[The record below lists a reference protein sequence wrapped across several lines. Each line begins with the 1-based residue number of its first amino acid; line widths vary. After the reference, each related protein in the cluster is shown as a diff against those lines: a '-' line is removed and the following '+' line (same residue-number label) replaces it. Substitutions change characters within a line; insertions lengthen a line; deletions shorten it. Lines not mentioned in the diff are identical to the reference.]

1 MKIRYALLV
10 ALSLS
15 LPSYGQKKQSAKA
28 TPQIQ
33 RVQQIQRI
41 LKPNT
46 SRQYDRNRT
55 NIPLTREL
63 IDYGM
68 KKHDL
73 NILLQGYS
81 ELWLRTVGR
90 DPEAQINAYQTL
102 HELKSLPW
110 LTATD
115 RLALKLFTLCYY
127 FKRQDRYRYRSEE
140 IVAKHVDP
148 VNPESWSQQDYN
160 TFYTTRIRELISDPA
175 ALSASLKPYSA
186 AFSIDEGTIGEPTFG
201 TELLNNFPGDGAL
214 EALHREV
221 LKTLRPAA
229 EASKSVYYRALI
241 DRHQIHL
248 DKDKMTETQRI
259 EALEGYLKKYA
270 THQEVSTGLSSL
282 LGIYPYQRLRRA
294 RFLESVIQRVTGLT
308 PEMRKQ
314 LGEEAKRCRHPELQ
328 QHVDRSY
335 LDRVG
340 VRLEAPYLVT
350 KATVQLYKVPTI
362 IRPDT
367 REDWKPTRQ
376 DKPIA
381 TKEVTFQLDDLGEG
395 RGAEPFSLDL
405 PTAGNYILLTKFGY
419 SPEASSKDLDAES
432 SLMRTEYVYLAHEAG
447 DVGSHQWLNA
457 RTGAPV
463 ADQSFDTYHLSSF
476 RGDFEH
482 KGDVKTDALGYYRL
496 KDGEWRYFMASGKD
510 PLIAYSYHSRGQSR
524 SDGPADPLRLYAY
537 QGYVTTDR
545 PAYRPGQT
553 AHIYGVYSEVRMH
566 AEDARVAASKA
577 LTLEVI
583 NASYEKVQELKVQTD
598 AFGRFST
605 SITLPKDGLTGEYLI
620 RARTASERDQELSPE
635 FSCEFA
641 VFEYKR
647 EGTELTVD
655 MPQPPYQYGGT
666 LPITGSVRTLS
677 GSPVA
682 DARVSY
688 TLRRSVSLWSFR
700 ELSVDYSD
708 RSEIEDITSEVV
720 TDASGRYSFTVPLP
734 EDPQKL
740 TQRKGDYFAPW
751 YSYTLT
757 VTSTD
762 GAGESHQEILNIPIG
777 QPVGA
782 VSVDLPQLIN
792 RKSASTTLRF
802 TNELH
807 TLRSELPTVYYRFTR
822 GGKVHLE
829 GTTPTD
835 SVIELAPRLASLPS
849 GRYELDYTVKY
860 RDSLSYVGQMALYL
874 FDTRDSK
881 VSDLRAPLL
890 LSAGDGKYGAGQ
902 KPVVYYATSLPD
914 AYIYYSVYSQR
925 GPIASGVL
933 RPKAGALCT
942 LPIDISKEPTEPEEI
957 DVKLYTVRD
966 GRFLREEVKLQRTQP
981 EKELQITWDSFR
993 DRLKA
998 GDKETWSFTL
1008 RDDKGRPAEGVAVAV
1023 WMYDAALEAF
1033 GTLEPWRPTLRLKE
1047 TALSHLLGSYYIST
1061 YKQSGGRYPDGAWWT
1076 AWLGDKPR
1084 GAFRSPFIKKS
1095 ATTEEDDDEE
1105 EDNVEPMLEIGSPML
1120 YGARS
1125 TMQLSEYKIVSAPSD
1140 MGSSRARAKKAEE
1153 SAPAVKLRQDFSET
1167 TFFLPELKTDS
1178 KGQVSWSFN
1187 APEQLSRW
1195 RLVLN
1200 AHSRTLDHHIERRT
1214 VETSREFS
1222 IRPTLPRFVRE
1233 GDAATL
1239 VTEVRN
1245 ESPEAQRGTLT
1256 LELFDPASGAVRS
1269 TQQQT
1274 FDIAASSATTL
1285 SLPLEGYRGLD
1296 SVGVR
1301 VIARG
1306 NHSSDGEQHILPV
1319 LSDRETITETIAF
1332 SSHSEGTQRISLAPL
1347 FPSTGKMP
1355 ESGLFSVTLQ
1365 PNASR
1370 LALTAL
1376 PVMTYNKE
1384 ASAFAAATALFGQSV
1399 ARLLVGYEPLHKWAE
1414 GVLNA
1419 PESTQK
1425 GTSYGALVGRDS
1437 LLSKSPWARR
1447 LKQEAEQERELARFL
1462 LSPDHTTTSD
1472 QLLKRLGDLQTSDGL
1487 WAWYPGMKGSLY
1499 TTEYVLRTLLRMA
1512 AYSDLESALRL
1523 RLEEMI
1529 RRGMK
1534 ALDKQAVL
1542 DHAELVKAKRTGKS
1556 VYVYTDV
1563 DYLYLSALAK
1573 TRGLRDAS
1581 EEAKKAESY
1590 FLREL
1595 RTNLRD
1601 MPLDDKPRAALI
1613 FLRAGEKKLAME
1625 LVESIRDYLVEDE
1638 TGLFFARLQSGSYSW
1653 ISRALPAA
1661 VETLELFSD
1670 PAIMDIERISG
1681 IKRWIVAQKRTNSWG
1696 RDLPTAEAVYGLTLG
1711 DPIGHELDKDAQVRI
1726 DLPVVG
1732 GEAIRLEG
1740 DRLQVKMPFTN
1751 TVHPDTVLTL
1761 SQSQPAVLWGSATAT
1776 YTLPTAEVE
1785 ARGKQIQIT
1794 RETFLLRRGSKGDEL
1809 LPLAEGQE
1817 LRVGDRLR
1825 TRLTIRL
1832 EQSLDFVQVIDP
1844 RPGFT
1849 EPIIQKPGYEW
1860 GEGTGYYV
1868 EPKDTETNFYI
1879 DHLNR
1884 GTYLLSYDQYV
1895 ARAGRFAG
1903 TVARIVSCYAP
1914 DYSAH
1919 TVAGIVTS
1927 VLPLKK

>member
-46 SRQYDRNRT
+46 SRQSDRNRI
-55 NIPLTREL
+55 NVPLTREL

-81 ELWLRTVGR
+81 ELWLRTVDR

-102 HELKSLPW
+102 HELKSRPW
-110 LTATD
+110 LTATE
-115 RLALKLFTLCYY
+115 RLALKLFTLRYY
-127 FKRQDRYRYRSEE
+127 FMRQDRYRYRSEE

-201 TELLNNFPGDGAL
+201 TELLNNFPAGDAL

-229 EASKSVYYRALI
+229 EASKSIYYRALI

-314 LGEEAKRCRHPELQ
+314 LGEEAKECRRPELLQ
-328 QHVDRSY
+328 RADRSY

-340 VRLEAPYLVT
+340 VHLEAPYLVT
-350 KATVQLYKVPTI
+350 KATVRLYKVPTI

-367 REDWKPTRQ
+367 REDWKPGSQ

-395 RGAEPFSLDL
+395 KGAKPFSLDL

-419 SPEASSKDLDAES
+419 SPEASSKDLDAEN

-463 ADQSFDTYHLSSF
+463 ADQSFHTYHQTSF

-510 PLIAYSYHSRGQSR
+510 PLIAYSYHSRGRSK

-605 SITLPKDGLTGEYLI
+605 SITLPKDGLTGDYLI

-740 TQRKGDYFAPW
+740 TQREGDYFAPW
-751 YSYTLT
+751 YHYALT

-782 VSVDLPQLIN
+782 VSVDMPQLID

-807 TLRSELPTVYYRFTR
+807 TLRSEATTVHYRITQ
-822 GGKVHLE
+822 GQKEYLE

-835 SVIELAPRLASLPS
+835 SVIELAPRLATLPS

-874 FDTRDSK
+874 FDTHDSK

-890 LSAGDGKYGAGQ
+890 LSAGDGSYGGGK

-957 DVKLYTVRD
+957 DVQLYTVRD
-966 GRFLREEVKLQRTQP
+966 GRFLKEEVTLERTQP
-981 EKELQITWDSFR
+981 KKELQITWDSFR

-1008 RDDKGRPAEGVAVAV
+1008 RDDKGHPAEGVAVAV

-1033 GTLEPWRPTLRLKE
+1033 GKLAPWDPALRLKE
-1047 TALSHLLGSYYIST
+1047 TVHSHLLGSYFVSVD
-1061 YKQSGGRYPDGAWWT
+1061 KQSGGRYPDGAWWT
-1076 AWLGDKPR
+1076 AWLGDKAR
-1084 GAFRSPFIKKS
+1084 GQFHSPFIKIP
-1095 ATTEEDDDEE
+1095 TTPEEDKAENS
-1105 EDNVEPMLEIGSPML
+1105 NVEMLLEIGSPTL
-1120 YGARS
+1120 YGARAA
-1125 TMQLSEYKIVSAPSD
+1125 TMDKVVTTSVRRKSAD
-1140 MGSSRARAKKAEE
+1140 RREAEE
-1153 SAPAVKLRQDFSET
+1153 SASAVKLRKDFSET

-1195 RLVLN
+1195 CLVLN
-1200 AHSRTLDHHIERRT
+1200 AHSRTLDHHVERRT

-1332 SSHSEGTQRISLAPL
+1332 SSHSEGTQRISLASL

-1355 ESGLFSVTLQ
+1355 ESGLFTVTLQ

-1472 QLLKRLGDLQTSDGL
+1472 QLLKRLSDLQTSDGL

-1534 ALDKQAVL
+1534 ALDKQAVR
-1542 DHAELVKAKRTGKS
+1542 DHAELVKAKRAGKS

-1563 DYLYLSALAK
+1563 DFLYLAALAK

-1601 MPLDDKPRAALI
+1601 MPLDDMPRAALI

-1711 DPIGHELDKDAQVRI
+1711 DPIAHELDKDARVRI

-1740 DRLQVKMPFTN
+1740 DRLQVKMPFTS

-1825 TRLTIRL
+1825 TCLTIRL

-1919 TVAGIVTS
+1919 TSAGIVTS

>member
-1 MKIRYALLV
+1 MKIRYVLLV

-15 LPSYGQKKQSAKA
+15 LPSYGQKKQSTKA

-46 SRQYDRNRT
+46 SRQKDRNRI

-81 ELWLRTVGR
+81 ELWLRTVDR

-115 RLALKLFTLCYY
+115 RLALKLFTLRYY

-186 AFSIDEGTIGEPTFG
+186 AFSIDEGAIGEPTFG
-201 TELLNNFPGDGAL
+201 TELLNNFPEGDAL

-221 LKTLRPAA
+221 LQTLRPAA
-229 EASKSVYYRALI
+229 EASKIVYYRALI
-241 DRHQIHL
+241 DAQQILL
-248 DKDKMTETQRI
+248 DKDQMTEAQRI
-259 EALEGYLKKYA
+259 EALEGHLKKYA
-270 THQEVSTGLSSL
+270 THPEVGVRLGSL

-314 LGEEAKRCRHPELQ
+314 LGEEAKRCRRPELLQ
-328 QHVDRSY
+328 RADHSY

-340 VRLEAPYLVT
+340 VHLEAPYLVT

-566 AEDARVAASKA
+566 AEDARVAASKS

-598 AFGRFST
+598 AFGRFSA
-605 SITLPKDGLTGEYLI
+605 SITLPKDGLTGDYRI

-874 FDTRDSK
+874 FDTHDSK

-925 GPIASGVL
+925 GPITSGVL

-957 DVKLYTVRD
+957 DVQLYTVRD
-966 GRFLREEVKLQRTQP
+966 GRFLRENVTLQRTQP
-981 EKELQITWDSFR
+981 KKELQITWDSFR

-1008 RDDKGRPAEGVAVAV
+1008 RDDKGHPAEGVAVAV

-1047 TALSHLLGSYYIST
+1047 TVHSHLLGSYYAST

-1084 GAFRSPFIKKS
+1084 GEFRSPFIKKS
-1095 ATTEEDDDEE
+1095 ATAEEDDDEE
-1105 EDNVEPMLEIGSPML
+1105 EDNVETMLAVGSPML

-1125 TMQLSEYKIVSAPSD
+1125 VAEYKIVSAPSD
-1140 MGSSRARAKKAEE
+1140 MGSSRTRAKKEEE
-1153 SAPAVKLRQDFSET
+1153 SAPAVKLRKDFSET

-1178 KGQVSWSFN
+1178 KGQVSWSFD

-1200 AHSRTLDHHIERRT
+1200 AHSRTLDHHVERRT

-1332 SSHSEGTQRISLAPL
+1332 STHSEGTQRISLAPL

-1376 PVMTYNKE
+1376 PVMTYNKD

-1534 ALDKQAVL
+1534 ALDKQAVR

-1556 VYVYTDV
+1556 VYVYTDI

-1601 MPLDDKPRAALI
+1601 MPLDDKPRSALI

-1740 DRLQVKMPFTN
+1740 DRLQVKMPFTS
-1751 TVHPDTVLTL
+1751 TVHPDTILTL

-1919 TVAGIVTS
+1919 TAAGIVTS

>member
-1 MKIRYALLV
+1 MKILFILLTLV
-10 ALSLS
+10 GLS
-15 LPSYGQKKQSAKA
+15 LPIEGQLLGKHPVA
-28 TPQIQ
+28 P
-33 RVQQIQRI
+33 R
-41 LKPNT
+41 
-46 SRQYDRNRT
+46 
-55 NIPLTREL
+55 PLSTHAL
-63 IDYGM
+63 IDKAM
-68 KKHDL
+68 EKHQL
-73 NILLQGYS
+73 S
-81 ELWLRTVGR
+81 ELLAGYQKLWKETEYR
-90 DPEAQINAYQTL
+90 DPEAQTNAYQTL
-102 HELKSLPW
+102 HELQSLSW
-110 LTATD
+110 LTETD
-115 RLALKLFTLCYY
+115 RLALQLFTLRYY
-127 FKRQDRYRYRSEE
+127 EAHRWRYRLRREE
-140 IVAKHVDP
+140 IGSKHPDAI
-148 VNPESWSQQDYN
+148 NPEQWSKHDYQ
-160 TFYTTRIRELISDPA
+160 TFYTTLIRQLIRRPE
-175 ALSASLKPYSA
+175 ALSAPMKPYAA
-186 AFSIDEGTIGEPTFG
+186 AFDLAGGVAQTRTLGA
-201 TELLNNFPGDGAL
+201 ELLLHFPDE
-214 EALHREV
+214 EALGSLHQEV
-221 LKTLRPAA
+221 LNVLRPSA
-229 EASKSVYYRALI
+229 EGGTNTHYRALI
-241 DRHQIHL
+241 DRQQL
-248 DKDKMTETQRI
+248 QLQREQLSDEARI
-259 EALEGYLKKYA
+259 QALEGYVTKYA
-270 THQEVSTGLSSL
+270 TEPAIGDELSSFL
-282 LGIYPYQRLRRA
+282 ALYPYQRLRRA

-314 LGEEAKRCRHPELQ
+314 LGEEAKECRRPELLQ
-328 QHVDRSY
+328 RADHSY

-340 VRLEAPYLVT
+340 VHLEAPYLVT

-367 REDWKPTRQ
+367 REDWKPGSQ

-395 RGAEPFSLDL
+395 KGAKPFSLDL

-419 SPEASSKDLDAES
+419 SPEASSKDLDAEN

-463 ADQSFDTYHLSSF
+463 ADQSFHTYHQTSF

-510 PLIAYSYHSRGQSR
+510 PLIAYSYHSRNRSR

-605 SITLPKDGLTGEYLI
+605 SITLPKDGLTGDYRI
-620 RARTASERDQELSPE
+620 RARTTSERDQELSPE

-751 YSYTLT
+751 YSYTLI

-782 VSVDLPQLIN
+782 VSVDLPQLID

-807 TLRSELPTVYYRFTR
+807 TLRAELPTVHYRFTR
-822 GGKVHLE
+822 DGKVHLE

-874 FDTRDSK
+874 FDARDSK

-890 LSAGDGKYGAGQ
+890 LSAGDGKYGAGK

-981 EKELQITWDSFR
+981 EKQLQITWDSFR

-1023 WMYDAALEAF
+1023 WMYDAALESF
-1033 GTLEPWRPTLRLKE
+1033 GTLEPWHPTLRLKE

-1095 ATTEEDDDEE
+1095 ATSEEDDDEE

-1125 TMQLSEYKIVSAPSD
+1125 TMQLSAEYKIVSAPSD
-1140 MGSSRARAKKAEE
+1140 MGSSRTRAKKAEE

-1245 ESPEAQRGTLT
+1245 ESPEAQYGTLT

-1319 LSDRETITETIAF
+1319 LSDRETITETVAF
-1332 SSHSEGTQRISLAPL
+1332 EMHTAGTKRISLAPL
-1347 FPSTGKMP
+1347 FPSGGKLP
-1355 ESGLFSVTLQ
+1355 GTGLFTVALQ
-1365 PNASR
+1365 PEALR

-1376 PVMTYNKE
+1376 PVLGYTKD
-1384 ASAFAAATALFGQSV
+1384 ASAFAATTALF
-1399 ARLLVGYEPLHKWAE
+1399 AE
-1414 GVLNA
+1414 A
-1419 PESTQK
+1419 
-1425 GTSYGALVGRDS
+1425 VGRQLAQS
-1437 LLSKSPWARR
+1437 EGLREWAQGKLSATDTAQTSPREGDVPGRNHQLTDTPWAKY
-1447 LKQEAEQERELARFL
+1447 LEAQEAQERTLARFL
-1462 LSPDHTTTSD
+1462 LRGNESVTSD
-1472 QLLKRLGDLQTSDGL
+1472 QLLHRLRDLQTPDGL

-1499 TTEYVLRTLLRMA
+1499 TTEYVLRTLLRLSSYA
-1512 AYSDLESALRL
+1512 SLEPALRL
-1523 RLEEMI
+1523 RLESLI
-1529 RRGMK
+1529 RQGMK
-1534 ALDKQAVL
+1534 ALNRQAVL
-1542 DHAELVKAKRTGKS
+1542 DYKALQKAKRSGKTL
-1556 VYVYTDV
+1556 YVHTDA
-1563 DYLYLSALAK
+1563 DYLYLVALAK
-1573 TRGLRDAS
+1573 RRGLYEAS
-1581 EEAKKAESY
+1581 EEEGRAVEHFFAQLRKKY
-1590 FLREL
+1590 TEL
-1595 RTNLRD
+1595 
-1601 MPLDDKPRAALI
+1601 PLDDKPRAALI
-1613 FLRAGEKKLAME
+1613 FHLAGEKKLAEALTKE
-1625 LVESIRDYLVEDE
+1625 LCATLVEDE
-1638 TGLFFARLQSGSYSW
+1638 TGLFFARLQAESYSW
-1653 ISRALPAA
+1653 MNRALPAA
-1661 VETLELFSD
+1661 VEMIELLSASA
-1670 PAIMDIERISG
+1670 PRYNETIQG
-1681 IKRWIVAQKRTNSWG
+1681 LKRWIVSQKRTQAWG
-1696 RDLPTAEAVYGLTLG
+1696 ADLLTAEAVYGLTLG
-1711 DPIGHELDKDAQVRI
+1711 ESLASEPLQKRQVQLE
-1726 DLPVVG
+1726 LPVLG
-1732 GEAIRLEG
+1732 GEAIRLGGEVMQAKMHFSPT
-1740 DRLQVKMPFTN
+1740 LQ
-1751 TVHPDTVLTL
+1751 PDTTL
-1761 SQSQPAVLWGSATAT
+1761 QLAQSAPAVLWGSATAT
-1776 YTLPTAEVE
+1776 YTQPTAQVE
-1785 ARGKQIQIT
+1785 ARGKQIQLT
-1794 RETFLLRRGSKGDEL
+1794 RETFLLRRGSDGDEL
-1809 LPLAEGQE
+1809 LPLSEGQE
-1817 LRVGDRLR
+1817 LRVGDLLR
-1825 TRLTIRL
+1825 TRLTLRL
-1832 EQSLDFVQVIDP
+1832 EQAMDFIQVSDP

-1849 EPIIQKPGYEW
+1849 EPIKQQPFYAW
-1860 GEGTGYYV
+1860 GAGTGYYV
-1868 EPKDTETNFYI
+1868 EPKDGVTNFYF
-1879 DHLNR
+1879 DALNR

-1903 TVARIVSCYAP
+1903 TVARVVSCYAP

-1919 TVAGIVTS
+1919 TAAGHVTH
-1927 VLPLKK
+1927 VLPLKP